1 MLRRGLVGIAIVWAA
16 ACGGGNEPGSGASSS
31 AGGASSP
38 TTPAPPAPAAPAA
51 PAGPRVDRDNFQL
64 AAATDGAAL
73 HAGQL
78 GQVKITLTARN
89 GWHVNQDFP
98 VSVEVSGPSSLSFPK
113 ARLERGDAAAF
124 DEAHFEFQVPVTPGA
139 AGEQELRAKVAFAIC
154 TETNC
159 LPQEEQLALRV
170 AVQ

>member
-1 MLRRGLVGIAIVWAA
+1 MLRRGLVGIVIVVAA
-16 ACGGGNEPGSGASSS
+16 ACGGGNDSGTGATAAS
-31 AGGASSP
+31 GGASAP
-38 TTPAPPAPAAPAA
+38 ATPPPAPPPAAPS
-51 PAGPRVDRDNFQL
+51 GPRVDRDNFQL
-64 AAATDGAAL
+64 SAATDGAAL

-98 VSVEVSGPSSLSFPK
+98 VSVEVSGPASLAFPK
-113 ARLERGDAAAF
+113 ARLERPDAAAF
-124 DEAHFEFQVPVTPGA
+124 DEAHFEFQVPVTPAA
-139 AGEQELRAKVAFAIC
+139 AGEQEMRAKVAFAIC

>member
-1 MLRRGLVGIAIVWAA
+1 MLRRGLVGIVIVLAA
-16 ACGGGNEPGSGASSS
+16 ACGGGNDSGAGAGTASGSGA
-31 AGGASSP
+31 APATPPSP
-38 TTPAPPAPAAPAA
+38 PPAAPAA

-64 AAATDGAAL
+64 SAAADGAAL

-78 GQVKITLTARN
+78 GQVKIALTARN

-98 VSVEVSGPSSLSFPK
+98 VSVEVSGPASLSFPK
-113 ARLERGDAAAF
+113 ARLERADAAAF